1 MNEPMNPRRAMTSAD
16 HLQGS
21 IEGTSESGMPLV
33 SVLTP
38 SFNQARWLPDN
49 LESVRRQTYPRVEHI
64 VMDGG
69 STDGTVDL
77 LGRAG
82 PLVSWRSE
90 PDGGQSDALN
100 KAFAL
105 SSGEI
110 IGWINSD
117 DGYFS
122 TTAVEEAVDYLQT
135 HPDVDLVY
143 GHSAYVN
150 ATGRV
155 LHLMWAP
162 RFVRWWFRRQN
173 YISQPTVFVRR
184 RALEDRFV
192 DTSFHFTMDYELWL
206 RLSSGGHKFARI
218 DGVVAFERVQP
229 QRKSL
234 TLTDVLTENTDRL
247 KGSYGIVSGG
257 SLNAAL
263 LSALGIFSRFMGVR
277 LVRAALDETAYAAPR
292 SRLWE
297 LVRRQIAQ
305 RRSRM
310 EVGE

>member
-1 MNEPMNPRRAMTSAD
+1 VAQ
-16 HLQGS
+16 L
-21 IEGTSESGMPLV
+21 PLV
-33 SVLTP
+33 SILTP

-49 LESVRRQTYPRVEHI
+49 LQSVRRQTYPKVEHI

-122 TTAVEEAVDYLQT
+122 TTAVEQAVDYLQT

-162 RFVRWWFRRQN
+162 RFMRWWFMRQD

-184 RALEDRFV
+184 QALGDRLV
-192 DTSFHFTMDYELWL
+192 DPSFHFAMDYELWL
-206 RLSSGGHKFARI
+206 RLRSQGRRFARI
-218 DGVVAFERVQP
+218 DSVLAFERVQP

-234 TLTDVLTENTDRL
+234 TITDVLVENTARL
-247 KGSYGIVSGG
+247 GRTYGVVTGG
-257 SLNAAL
+257 RLHAIL
-263 LSALGIFSRFMGVR
+263 LSVLGVASRLMGVR
-277 LVRAALDETAYAAPR
+277 LVGAAFGELAYDAPH
-292 SRLWE
+292 STYGEIL
-297 LVRRQIAQ
+297 RRQVAE

-310 EVGE
+310 EIEE